1 MRVSEL
7 TEGMLIRP
15 KRGFSFS
22 IWSSTYYKER
32 EQYQQLE
39 CRRTDRK
46 FGYRQLKVV
55 HFTNPIIYIGKAPR
69 TESAKS
75 QYESRHEAFVTFAG
89 KKMRVAPEAWRNM
102 EPVNGN

>member
-15 KRGFSFS
+15 KQGFWFS

-39 CRRTDRK
+39 CRRSDRRY
-46 FGYRQLKVV
+46 GYRQLKVV
-55 HFTNPIIYIGKAPR
+55 HFSTPIIYVGKAPR
-69 TESAKS
+69 TEAGKDS
-75 QYESRHEAFVTFAG
+75 QYEARHEAFVTFAG

-102 EPVNGN
+102 EPINE